1 LNRNVTEL
9 LFGTRIADERFVSE
23 TSLYTPLKRFLESL
37 GYAVKGEVGGCD
49 IVALADGD
57 PPVVIVCEMKLQF
70 NLELVLQAVDRAA
83 ACDEVWLAARLS
95 SNGRGREADSRFRA
109 LCRKMGFGLL
119 GVRGKNV
126 ELLLSPAA
134 PPPRRDPKRRSRLIE
149 EHRRRKGDP
158 TVGGGSRQPIMT
170 AYRQEALA
178 CAAAL
183 SEGPRRP
190 RDLKPTAPN
199 AQKILHRNV
208 YGWFNRA
215 ERGLYELTSAGRE
228 ALQRWPAT

>member
-1 LNRNVTEL
+1 M
-9 LFGTRIADERFVSE
+9 FATRIADERLVSE
-23 TSLYTPLKRFLESL
+23 TSLYPPLKRFLESL
-37 GYAVKGEVGGCD
+37 GYAVKGEVSGCD

-70 NLELVLQAVDRAA
+70 NLELLLQGVDRAV

-95 SNGRGREADSRFRA
+95 SNGRGREDDPRFRA
-109 LCRKMGFGLL
+109 LCRRLGFGLL
-119 GVRGKNV
+119 GVRGENV

-149 EHRRRKGDP
+149 EHRRRRGDP

-178 CAAAL
+178 CAEAL

-228 ALQRWPAT
+228 ALQRWPAP